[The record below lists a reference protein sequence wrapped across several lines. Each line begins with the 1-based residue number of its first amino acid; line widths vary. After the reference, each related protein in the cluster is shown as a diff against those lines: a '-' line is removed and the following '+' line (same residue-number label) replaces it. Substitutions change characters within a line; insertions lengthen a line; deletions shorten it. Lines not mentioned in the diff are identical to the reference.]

1 MNVQG
6 ALAHVDSSDCGGHG
20 LPLPFPRRSGSRTR
34 HPSGRGRL
42 AGGRADRAPGRIRA
56 RDPRRFR
63 SDQPC
68 GVSPRTAAA
77 RPGGG
82 GPGTGID
89 REVGGS
95 RGRFPNG
102 NPPPAFQRPHP
113 PVSADSLS
121 IRDGAPRAGLE
132 IHPAPCR
139 AVRRPRGAGGRG
151 PALRPDAHT
160 PRPGHRRRRQAHP
173 RRQRRRRRAPRDRGP
188 RRPRLRRA
196 LRAPD
201 FDDGGGELAATRDLL
216 ERTDV
221 RGKVVTPGTPRTTRG
236 WSRGAAARTMSST
249 SGATRRRPSPRPA
262 ASTGSGTP
270 PAASRRTPTGR
281 AGGSNGG
288 ASTS

>member
-6 ALAHVDSSDCGGHG
+6 ALARVDSSDCGGHG

-89 REVGGS
+89 RRGGGS

-113 PVSADSLS
+113 PVSADSPS
-121 IRDGAPRAGLE
+121 IRGGGFTAAFREEISKDVERLIAGPVDGLDFEVPE
-132 IHPAPCR
+132 R
-139 AVRRPRGAGGRG
+139 AVREAALGTAASLLAARLNAGLSDGEAAELTCDRGGVS
-151 PALRPDAHT
+151 
-160 PRPGHRRRRQAHP
+160 HRRGRRSKSFVTAL
-173 RRQRRRRRAPRDRGP
+173 GP
-188 RRPRLRRA
+188 V
-196 LRAPD
+196 D
-201 FDDGGGELAATRDLL
+201 
-216 ERTDV
+216 
-221 RGKVVTPGTPRTTRG
+221 PGTGVVSLRCM
-236 WSRGAAARTMSST
+236 W
-249 SGATRRRPSPRPA
+249 RRLQPA
-262 ASTGSGTP
+262 
-270 PAASRRTPTGR
+270 
-281 AGGSNGG
+281 
-288 ASTS
+288 